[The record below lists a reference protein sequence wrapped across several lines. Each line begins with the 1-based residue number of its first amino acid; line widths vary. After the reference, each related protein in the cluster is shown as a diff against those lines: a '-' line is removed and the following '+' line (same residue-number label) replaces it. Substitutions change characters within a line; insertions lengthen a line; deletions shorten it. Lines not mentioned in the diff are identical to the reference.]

1 MNVWNFGP
9 YSEDLSLFIA
19 FSPCQNQS
27 ILWCSVHKVLNS
39 ALIVADWFA
48 NSDHNSLGA
57 FELDFTW

>member
-1 MNVWNFGP
+1 MNVWNVGP

-48 NSDHNSLGA
+48 KSCLNSLGA
-57 FELDFTW
+57 FELDLTW

>member
-1 MNVWNFGP
+1 MNVWNVGP
-9 YSEDLSLFIA
+9 CSEDLSLFIA

-27 ILWCSVHKVLNS
+27 ILWGSVHKVLNS

>member
-1 MNVWNFGP
+1 MNVWNVGP

-27 ILWCSVHKVLNS
+27 ILWCSVHKVLKS

-48 NSDHNSLGA
+48 NSDHSSLGA